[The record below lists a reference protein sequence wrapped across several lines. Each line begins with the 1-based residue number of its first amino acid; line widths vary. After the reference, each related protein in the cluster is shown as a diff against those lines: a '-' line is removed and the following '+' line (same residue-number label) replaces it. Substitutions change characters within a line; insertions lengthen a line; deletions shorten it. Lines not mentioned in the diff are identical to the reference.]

1 MKPVKRPL
9 VARKVAEMAPS
20 GIRVFFDIVL
30 GMKDVIS
37 LGVGEPDFVTPW
49 RISEAGIFAIEQGY
63 TSYTSNKGMMKLRML
78 IARDIKKRCGL
89 EYDPDSEILI
99 TVGVSEAVDLAY
111 RAMLEPGDEVLV
123 PMPAYVSYAPLV
135 DLAGGKAVYVET
147 MQDGFK
153 LTPRSLERA
162 ITPRTKAIILNYPAN
177 PTGISYTR
185 RELEALKKVFLKR
198 DIFVLS
204 DEIYGDLTYDYK
216 HTVYPSLAGARDRTL
231 YLNGFSKSFAMTGW
245 RIGYACGPRELIAAM
260 TKIHQYTIL
269 CPPIAGQMAACEAL
283 ENGQAEMEK
292 MKREYKRRRNML
304 AAAFDELRIPYIRPE
319 GAFYLFAD
327 FSCTKK
333 PALDFARELLEEEKV
348 ALVPGTA
355 FGPKFGSWVR
365 MSYATDFDELVEAV
379 KRIGNYLKR
388 HSCRRR

>member
-1 MKPVKRPL
+1 MKRL
-9 VARKVAEMAPS
+9 VAHKVAEMAPS

-63 TSYTSNKGMMKLRML
+63 TSYTSNKGMMKLRLL
-78 IARDIKKRCGL
+78 IARDIKRRCGL
-89 EYDPDSEILI
+89 EYNPDDEILI

-185 RELEALKKVFLKR
+185 RELETLKKVFHKH

-204 DEIYGDLTYDYK
+204 DEIYGDLTYDYR
-216 HTVYPSLAGARDRTL
+216 HTVYPALAGARDRTL

-245 RIGYACGPRELIAAM
+245 RIGYACGPKELIAAM

-283 ENGQAEMEK
+283 ENGQADMER
-292 MKREYKRRRNML
+292 MKREYRRRRNML
-304 AAAFDELRIPYIRPE
+304 TAAFDELRIPYIRPE

-333 PALDFARELLEEEKV
+333 PALEFAKELLEEEKV

-355 FGPKFGSWVR
+355 FGPQFGSWVR

-388 HSCRRR
+388 HNCRRR